1 MNLPG
6 PMESVIWLN
15 IMTNQTTALCVYSV
29 LNGRL
34 NFDWLFENM
43 NPDMS
48 DPIQNVV
55 RCWCITKEKEKKNSY
70 HKHLILIILCM
81 KYTSIFFG
89 RIGELEGDQDIFK
102 FTKCMD

>member
-1 MNLPG
+1 MNLQG
-6 PMESVIWLN
+6 PMEYVRWLN

-34 NFDWLFENM
+34 IFDWLFENM

-55 RCWCITKEKEKKNSY
+55 RCWCITKKVKK
-70 HKHLILIILCM
+70 KRLI
-81 KYTSIFFG
+81 
-89 RIGELEGDQDIFK
+89 
-102 FTKCMD
+102 

>member
-1 MNLPG
+1 
-6 PMESVIWLN
+6 MEYVRWLN

-34 NFDWLFENM
+34 IFDWLFENM

-55 RCWCITKEKEKKNSY
+55 RC
-70 HKHLILIILCM
+70 LM
-81 KYTSIFFG
+81 
-89 RIGELEGDQDIFK
+89 IGWSNTNERLPDM
-102 FTKCMD
+102 TPYRMLLVT